1 MNQGRTKDEPK
12 NSETQKVLFI
22 KISVS
27 FSSLIPC
34 LIPPTDDREK
44 TERRPTEYLMTK
56 KALFLRLSPKKVD
69 LIPEKVVFIPKT
81 VDYFPETEDL
91 HFSPLHPNFTPHT
104 RKIAPK
110 SDFSCISRKKS
121 VSLHQYLGIL
131 TMTKQEQE
139 IIEYWTNKINVEQ
152 KLLYNKLKQE
162 QDKSIREHNAHSQV
176 QIYVTGL
183 IITPDMERDEEIP
196 IKDYEILQR
205 NNVELT
211 GLWWCKSGS
220 KAYQEQRKNTRLGES
235 CISVGD
241 GTAIEGYYK
250 IIGIQ
255 DGWLA
260 CYYSVENTENFVSQ
274 QILIKE
280 YQLLASVSQ
289 GNRSFF
295 EEGDLLHVE
304 SVELIN
310 NRYAI
315 KWQVL

>member
-1 MNQGRTKDEPK
+1 M
-12 NSETQKVLFI
+12 TQ
-22 KISVS
+22 
-27 FSSLIPC
+27 
-34 LIPPTDDREK
+34 
-44 TERRPTEYLMTK
+44 
-56 KALFLRLSPKKVD
+56 
-69 LIPEKVVFIPKT
+69 
-81 VDYFPETEDL
+81 
-91 HFSPLHPNFTPHT
+91 
-104 RKIAPK
+104 
-110 SDFSCISRKKS
+110 
-121 VSLHQYLGIL
+121 
-131 TMTKQEQE
+131 QEQE

-152 KLLYNKLKQE
+152 KLLYEKLKQE
-162 QDKSIREHNAHSQV
+162 QDKSIWEHNAHSKV
-176 QIYVTGL
+176 QMHVNGL
-183 IITPDMERDEEIP
+183 IIDSDMERDEEIP